1 MKWKKRNIC
10 RWLMMFAL
18 VLTVSL
24 IPAQKNEAAS
34 YGLSLNNAWV
44 SHTITTKGD
53 VNFYSFSIPS
63 AGTVTIDY
71 QGWSIRDS
79 YVQVMDADQTVQF
92 AKHEVYYSS
101 NVDPKTKNITLA
113 LEPGAYCVKVWGYGS
128 NVGDY
133 RLKASFQAAGN
144 TERESNNAFNTAMPL
159 NANSQVI
166 GFLSMNDDVDFYSFY
181 VPYSQTVRI
190 TYTGMI
196 RDSYCELWNKD
207 FQSIKKQN
215 VYYGSE
221 DAPKTY
227 VYEGDLTPGT
237 YYLKIYPYGSN
248 TGRYRL
254 KWESAQVIVNVSNI
268 TINGAKSLKRG
279 QTLALSASVL
289 PSNATNK
296 NVTWYSSNTSVAS
309 VDSSGKVTANGV
321 GTTTI
326 TATAADGSKVSKSCT
341 ISVTEPTLKVSSI
354 IIRGAKSLKK
364 GQSLTLTATV
374 SPSNATNKKVTWR
387 SSNNSVATVSSSGKV
402 TAKGAGTARIT
413 ATAADGSKV
422 SKSCT
427 IKVTDTKVTSVSIS
441 GNKRITVGSK
451 LQLKVK
457 VLPTN
462 AANRNVTWTS
472 SNKSVATVTS
482 SGKVTAKRPGRTVI
496 TAKAKDGSGKKKS
509 IYVIVIPKKMAAS
522 TVTSPAQK
530 KIRVTL
536 KRQTGVSGYQ
546 VQYAKNNK
554 FKSAKVYNASKNAK
568 SVTIS
573 KLTSKKTYY
582 VRTRSYIKIGS
593 KKYYGAWSVGRRI
606 KVK

>member
-1 MKWKKRNIC
+1 M
-10 RWLMMFAL
+10 
-18 VLTVSL
+18 
-24 IPAQKNEAAS
+24 
-34 YGLSLNNAWV
+34 
-44 SHTITTKGD
+44 
-53 VNFYSFSIPS
+53 
-63 AGTVTIDY
+63 
-71 QGWSIRDS
+71 
-79 YVQVMDADQTVQF
+79 
-92 AKHEVYYSS
+92 
-101 NVDPKTKNITLA
+101 
-113 LEPGAYCVKVWGYGS
+113 
-128 NVGDY
+128 
-133 RLKASFQAAGN
+133 
-144 TERESNNAFNTAMPL
+144 
-159 NANSQVI
+159 
-166 GFLSMNDDVDFYSFY
+166 
-181 VPYSQTVRI
+181 
-190 TYTGMI
+190 
-196 RDSYCELWNKD
+196 
-207 FQSIKKQN
+207 
-215 VYYGSE
+215 
-221 DAPKTY
+221 
-227 VYEGDLTPGT
+227 
-237 YYLKIYPYGSN
+237 
-248 TGRYRL
+248 
-254 KWESAQVIVNVSNI
+254 
-268 TINGAKSLKRG
+268 
-279 QTLALSASVL
+279 
-289 PSNATNK
+289 AT
-296 NVTWYSSNTSVAS
+296 
-309 VDSSGKVTANGV
+309 VDSSGKVTAKGV

-341 ISVTEPTLKVSSI
+341 ISVTEPTVKVSSI

-402 TAKGAGTARIT
+402 TAKGAGTAKIT

-441 GNKRITVGSK
+441 GNKRIAVGSK

-462 AANRNVTWTS
+462 AANRKVTWTS

-522 TVTSPAQK
+522 TITSPAQK
-530 KIRVTL
+530 KIKVTL

>member
-1 MKWKKRNIC
+1 MKWEKRNIC
-10 RWLMMFAL
+10 RWLIMFAL

-44 SHTITTKGD
+44 SHTITTEGD

-101 NVDPKTKNITLA
+101 NVDPKTKNIALA

-279 QTLALSASVL
+279 QTLTLSASVL

-296 NVTWYSSNTSVAS
+296 NVTWYSSNTSVAT
-309 VDSSGKVTANGV
+309 VDRSGKVTAKGV

-326 TATAADGSKVSKSCT
+326 TATAADGSNVSKSCT
-341 ISVTEPTLKVSSI
+341 ISVTEPTVKVSSI

-402 TAKGAGTARIT
+402 TAKGAGTAKIT
-413 ATAADGSKV
+413 ATASDGSKV

-441 GNKRITVGSK
+441 GNKRIAVGSK

-462 AANRNVTWTS
+462 AANRKVTWTS

-522 TVTSPAQK
+522 TITSPAQK
-530 KIRVTL
+530 KIKVTL

>member
-1 MKWKKRNIC
+1 MKWEKRNIC

-101 NVDPKTKNITLA
+101 NVDPKTKNIALA

-159 NANSQVI
+159 NANSQVL

-279 QTLALSASVL
+279 QTLTLSASVL

-296 NVTWYSSNTSVAS
+296 NVTWYSSNTSVAT
-309 VDSSGKVTANGV
+309 VDSSGKVTAKGV

-341 ISVTEPTLKVSSI
+341 ISVTEPTVKVSSI

-402 TAKGAGTARIT
+402 TAKGAGTAKIT

-441 GNKRITVGSK
+441 GNKRIAVGSK

-462 AANRNVTWTS
+462 AANRKVTWTS

-522 TVTSPAQK
+522 TITSPAQK
-530 KIRVTL
+530 KIKVTL

-573 KLTSKKTYY
+573 KLTS
-582 VRTRSYIKIGS
+582 TRSYIKIGS